1 MINKSVWTHLFF
13 ALLIVIVSI
22 VSITLQKKPQN
33 DLATYKGKYIALKKS
48 YIDLA
53 RSQSN
58 MLELLFKDYP
68 EVRNLMPEYKDLG
81 KSEFSEKMRYRI
93 RELKLQA
100 NYLEREK

>member
-22 VSITLQKKPQN
+22 VSIALQKKPQN

-58 MLELLFKDYP
+58 MLELLFKDCP
-68 EVRNLMPEYKDLG
+68 DLQKLMPEYKDLG
-81 KSEFSEKMRYRI
+81 EAEFSKTI
-93 RELKLQA
+93 RHQIGELKLQA
-100 NYLEREK
+100 KYLETEK

>member
-22 VSITLQKKPQN
+22 VSIALQKKPQN

-68 EVRNLMPEYKDLG
+68 DVRKLMPEYKDLG
-81 KSEFSEKMRYRI
+81 ESEFSEKMLYRI